1 MSEFVHVCHFHRDC
15 TAIRTSD
22 RDHRDSWNPGSADSA
37 ISALFGGLAV
47 ILPTVV
53 FTGLAFRH
61 AGARN
66 ARSIVRS
73 FYLGES
79 LKLVLTA
86 GLLVCVFV
94 WVDPLVPGAVF
105 GSFIAMQL
113 ACGVS
118 LTRLKALPNRRQ

>member
-1 MSEFVHVCHFHRDC
+1 MSAIFTV
-15 TAIRTSD
+15 TALPLGLLIVITGIVGIL
-22 RDHRDSWNPGSADSA
+22 GSAGSA

-118 LTRLKALPNRRQ
+118 ATRLKKALPNRRQ